1 MRRSIIE
8 QHLKMIYLNVLIKQE
23 DFLNKFNYLET
34 IRDINR
40 QYDEIVLTNCVIDE
54 RIFLEN
60 KFQLNDLWNSLNEYR
75 YSKSSQ

>member
-23 DFLNKFNYLET
+23 DFLSEFNYLET

-40 QYDEIVLTNCVIDE
+40 QYDEIFLTN
-54 RIFLEN
+54 
-60 KFQLNDLWNSLNEYR
+60 
-75 YSKSSQ
+75 